1 MAWRVECL
9 LVMVIVAS
17 TAPCTADWTVNAQGS
32 LFYTDDVGLFSATRR
47 LDLHGRSHPHSQP
60 LIALTGKGSD
70 MVFEPDVNVTDTE
83 SRIVLLCW
91 LDFSGHTEDG
101 VLKKRSCVIPM
112 CRSARRIL
120 FSQDCL
126 PSTSYGFLRQ

>member
-1 MAWRVECL
+1 MRKAVC
-9 LVMVIVAS
+9 S
-17 TAPCTADWTVNAQGS
+17 TQTMWVYSPPRAGS
-32 LFYTDDVGLFSATRR
+32 ISMEID
-47 LDLHGRSHPHSQP
+47 PHSQP

-120 FSQDCL
+120 F
-126 PSTSYGFLRQ
+126 